1 MTQEHAAAAAGAGAD
16 TTAAGALALAEY
28 RRQRTLG
35 DARAARHALQAAL
48 AGAPESAWLD
58 CSRALVLSGDL
69 DAAHAVL
76 AAGMA
81 AHPGSTDLRFALA
94 GVLYE
99 RSDPAQ
105 AELLL
110 RELLEQRPAHAAAVF
125 LLARL
130 LRQQGRLGAVAAALR
145 ALFAHDRHPLATV
158 IQAVELL
165 DDCGR
170 QQDAAAICQA
180 EIASGC
186 TDPRI
191 YAYAGMLEL
200 QLGAFEDARRHYAYV
215 LAHDQ
220 RAPEWNIPIGLSSM
234 QRYRDAGHPDFQ
246 LFRDTLQQERLSDR
260 ARSTTLFALG
270 KAHDDIG
277 DYARAANYLRQANAI
292 AHKATGWSR
301 KQWRRRV
308 DSQLARQ
315 SMPFELVPPD
325 DWTPVFMVGVPR
337 SGTTLVAELL
347 AQHPDVCNRGEL
359 PWLGHVAQSL
369 SLHDESRVEAF
380 EQAATTYAAQLRQDD
395 SDATWFI
402 DKQPLNLLHVDL
414 VLALWP
420 NARIVF
426 CQRNARDTAL
436 SLWSQSFLDDAHGYA
451 YDFAD
456 IAVVARDCLRLM
468 TRWQQLHATS
478 IHAVAYERLVADPAA
493 VMADIA
499 GWLGLPPFDPRTSRQ
514 PAAAISTASLWQAR
528 QPIHT
533 GSVGRWRHYAAYL
546 PELLR
551 IPER

>member
-1 MTQEHAAAAAGAGAD
+1 MTQERAASAD
-16 TTAAGALALAEY
+16 ATAAGTRALAEY
-28 RRQRTLG
+28 RRQRTIG
-35 DARAARHALQAAL
+35 DTRAARQALQTAL
-48 AGAPESAWLD
+48 ADAAESEWLE
-58 CSRALVLSGDL
+58 CSRALVLGGDL

-76 AAGMA
+76 AAGIT
-81 AHPGSTDLRFALA
+81 AHPDSTDLRFALA
-94 GVLYE
+94 GILYE
-99 RSDPAQ
+99 RGEPAQ
-105 AELLL
+105 AEFLL
-110 RELLEQRPAHAAAVF
+110 RELLEQRPLHAAATF

-130 LRQQGRLGAVAAALR
+130 LRQQGRLSAAAAALR
-145 ALFAHDRHPLATV
+145 TLFVHGRHPLATV

-170 QQDAAAICQA
+170 KQDAAAICQA
-180 EIASGC
+180 EIAAGC

-200 QLGAFEDARRHYAYV
+200 QLGAFEDARRHYTYV
-215 LAHDQ
+215 LAHDE

-246 LFRDTLQQERLSDR
+246 LFRDTLRQEGLSEK
-260 ARSTTLFALG
+260 ARSATLFALG

-277 DYARAANYLRQANAI
+277 DYAQAADYLRRANAI

-308 DSQLARQ
+308 DLQLARP
-315 SMPFELVPPD
+315 SMPFKLVPPD
-325 DWTPVFMVGVPR
+325 SWTPVFVVGVPR
-337 SGTTLVAELL
+337 SGTTLLADLL
-347 AQHPDVCNRGEL
+347 ARHPDVCNRGEL

-369 SLHDESRVEAF
+369 SLHDESRIEAF
-380 EQAATTYAAQLRQDD
+380 EQAAATYAAQLRQDD
-395 SDATWFI
+395 SDAAWFI

-414 VLALWP
+414 ILALWP

-426 CQRNARDTAL
+426 CQRSPRDTAL

-456 IAVVARDCLRLM
+456 IAVVIRDCLRLM
-468 TRWQQLHATS
+468 ARWQQLHPAA
-478 IHAVAYERLVADPAA
+478 IHTVAYERLVADPFAT
-493 VMADIA
+493 MAEVA
-499 GWLGLPPFDPRTSRQ
+499 NWLELPSFDPQTLRQ
-514 PAAAISTASLWQAR
+514 PSVAISTASLWQAR
-528 QPIHT
+528 QPIHA
-533 GSVGRWRHYAAYL
+533 GSVERWRHYAAHL

>member
-1 MTQEHAAAAAGAGAD
+1 MTQEHATAGAGA
-16 TTAAGALALAEY
+16 TATSTRALAEY
-28 RRQRTLG
+28 ERQRTLG
-35 DARAARHALQAAL
+35 DARAARQALQVAL
-48 AGAPESAWLD
+48 AGATESAWLD
-58 CSRALVLSGDL
+58 CSRALVLGGDI

-76 AAGMA
+76 AAGMT

-94 GVLYE
+94 GILYE
-99 RSDPAQ
+99 RGDPAQ

-110 RELLEQRPAHAAAVF
+110 RELLEQQPAHAAAAF

-130 LRQQGRLGAVAAALR
+130 LRQQGRLGAAAAALR
-145 ALFAHDRHPLATV
+145 ALFAHARHPLATV

-170 QQDAAAICQA
+170 KRDAAAICRA
-180 EIASGC
+180 EIAIGC

-234 QRYRDAGHPDFQ
+234 QRYRDADHPDFQ
-246 LFRDTLQQERLSDR
+246 LFRDALQQVGLSAR

-277 DYARAANYLRQANAI
+277 DYAQAANYLRQANAI
-292 AHKATGWSR
+292 AHATAGWSR
-301 KQWRRRV
+301 KQWRRVV
-308 DSQLARQ
+308 DSRLA
-315 SMPFELVPPD
+315 SKLLPFRLAPPLG
-325 DWTPVFMVGVPR
+325 WTPVFVVGVPR
-337 SGTTLVAELL
+337 SGTTLVTELL
-347 AQHPDVCNRGEL
+347 ARHPDVCSRGEL
-359 PWLGHVAQSL
+359 PWLGRLAQSL
-369 SLHDESRVEAF
+369 SLRDEKHVEAF
-380 EQAATTYAAQLRQDD
+380 EQAAATYAMQLRQDD
-395 SDATWFI
+395 SAARWFI

-414 VLALWP
+414 ILALWP
-420 NARIVF
+420 NARIVV
-426 CQRNARDTAL
+426 CQRNPRDTAL
-436 SLWSQSFLDDAHGYA
+436 SLWSQSFLDDTHGYA

-456 IAVVARDCLRLM
+456 IAVVIRDCIRLM
-468 TRWQQLHATS
+468 ARWRQLHTAS
-478 IHAVAYERLVADPAA
+478 IHTVPYERLVADPAA
-493 VMADIA
+493 VMADVA
-499 GWLGLPPFDPRTSRQ
+499 GWLELPSFDPQMSRQ

-533 GSVGRWRHYAAYL
+533 SSVGRWRHYAAYL